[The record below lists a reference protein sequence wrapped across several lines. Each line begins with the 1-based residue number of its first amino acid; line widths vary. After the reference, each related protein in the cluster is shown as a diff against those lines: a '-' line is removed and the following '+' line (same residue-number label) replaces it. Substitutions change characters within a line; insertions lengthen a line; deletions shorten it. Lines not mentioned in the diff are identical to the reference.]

1 MNDEALKQLLDRLER
16 IEGLVVYPSKKQSS
30 FEWIASKLKEQGT
43 QRGLLMLVG
52 SAFPL
57 LGLGLEVED
66 TVAIMSAIFAIIGVQ
81 NVITEG

>member
-1 MNDEALKQLLDRLER
+1 MNDDALNQLLDRLER
-16 IEGLVVYPSKKQSS
+16 IEGLVVYPTKKQSS
-30 FEWIASKLKEQGT
+30 FEWLSSKLREQGT

-52 SAFPL
+52 SLFPL

-66 TVAIMSAIFAIIGVQ
+66 TIAIMSAIFAIIGVQ

>member
-1 MNDEALKQLLDRLER
+1 MNDEEFNELIARLDRLEN
-16 IEGLVVYPSKKQSS
+16 GGVKKSNWL
-30 FEWIASKLKEQGT
+30 FAKLKEQGT

-66 TVAIMSAIFAIIGVQ
+66 TITIMSAIFAIIGVQ

>member
-1 MNDEALKQLLDRLER
+1 MNDDALNQLLDRLER
-16 IEGLVVYPSKKQSS
+16 IEGLVVYPTKKQSS
-30 FEWIASKLKEQGT
+30 FEWLSSKLREQGT

-52 SAFPL
+52 SLFPL

-66 TVAIMSAIFAIIGVQ
+66 TIAIMSAIFAIVGVQ